1 MTDTFEITVDFPRDR
16 WRRPLV
22 KVSDDKME
30 PYARPSGFGEV
41 LEDKSGLTTWKIRTA
56 INGCVDRPDLL
67 NLYSAY
73 RTNDK
78 KTRELVELFLEAGG
92 ASQAANTGT
101 AIHDILAQVN
111 RGDLTVSDVPERFRQ
126 YVDAWLD
133 ALNTHGFEVIPK
145 LIERHLVN
153 DTYRT
158 AGSGDVFLRR
168 KSDGKIFAVDV
179 KTGKT
184 ISARPLGYMV
194 QLYLYATSDLYDVIT
209 GEREAFEKYYGT
221 VSTDVAYI
229 AHIPANGVGCVFYE
243 VDLHEAKI
251 LTDLAAE
258 VRRVGKEIQKVIKL
272 DAPVAE
278 ITSLPSIDEFTGD
291 LLIKERRNW
300 CRHRLAELF
309 DNYPQAKDMVVRNWP
324 TGVPGFRGEYL
335 HSDAELDLIVHVLDR
350 VETEYHVPFGA
361 TDPKVIAAQ
370 QESGRAVRIVKQV
383 FPDATLVDDDSDID
397 ERTYKEF
404 KTLVSSM
411 PSDQQAWIAERT
423 KEASSAKKSIS
434 LSQNRT
440 VRRFQIAQALVRL
453 SEFHDADDVVRA
465 FIQLV
470 APEMNPTSKIGAVL
484 GGLTL
489 DQALRLQKISDAID
503 TGVLTLSWDENQQ
516 PIVLGD
522 MSVIS
527 TD

>member
-1 MTDTFEITVDFPRDR
+1 MSDTFDINVDFPRDR

-22 KVSDDKME
+22 NVGADKME

-78 KTRELVELFLEAGG
+78 KTRELVEQFLEAGG

-111 RGDLTVSDVPERFRQ
+111 RGDLAVTDVPEQFRQ

-133 ALNTHGFEVIPK
+133 ALDSHGFEVIPQ

-179 KTGKT
+179 KTGKA

-194 QLYLYATSDLYDVIT
+194 QLYLYATSDLYDVTT
-209 GEREAFEKYYGT
+209 GEREPFDKNYGS

-229 AHIPANGVGCVFYE
+229 AHIPANGVGCTFYE

-258 VRRVGKEIQKVIKL
+258 VRRAGKEIQKVIKL
-272 DAPVAE
+272 DTPTVTVAPVVE
-278 ITSLPSIDEFTGD
+278 TPKVSTLD
-291 LLIKERRNW
+291 ERRLW
-300 CRHRLAELF
+300 CRNRLSDLF
-309 DNYPQAKDMVVRNWP
+309 EGYPEAKDMVVRNWP
-324 TGVPGFRGEYL
+324 TGVPGFKGEHL
-335 HSDAELDLIVHVLDR
+335 HTDAELDLIVRVLDR
-350 VETEYHVPFGA
+350 VETEFHVPFGV
-361 TDPKVIAAQ
+361 TDPKLIAEREEA
-370 QESGRAVRIVKQV
+370 GRAVRLLKQV
-383 FPDATLVDDDSDID
+383 FPGAKVVDDENEID
-397 ERTYKEF
+397 ERTYVEF

-411 PSDQQAWIAERT
+411 PADQQEWIAERT
-423 KEASSAKKSIS
+423 KEALAAKKSIS

-440 VRRFQIAQALVRL
+440 VRRFEIAQALVRL
-453 SEFHDADDVVRA
+453 SDFRDADDVVRA
-465 FIQLV
+465 FVQLV
-470 APEMNPTSKIGAVL
+470 APDMKPTSKVGAVL
-484 GGLTL
+484 GGFDL
-489 DQALRLQKISDAID
+489 DQAIRLQKISDAID
-503 TGVLTLSWDENQQ
+503 TGVLVLSWDENER

-522 MSVIS
+522 MSAIS